1 MVLGSAIVTEGTLS
15 WEGHGTW
22 YRVSGDLSDSSKAP
36 VVILHGGPGGAHDY
50 VAPIAELTSTFGRPC
65 VLYDQLGC
73 GRSEHL
79 PEAPADFWTV
89 ELFRREL
96 NLLLEHLGIDRRYHV
111 LGQSWGGMLG
121 MEHAL
126 ELPAGLR
133 SLVIADSP
141 ASMPL
146 WLAEAN
152 RLRGL
157 LPADVQETLL
167 RHEEAG
173 TTDSEEYE
181 RAVLAFYER
190 HVCRLVPFP
199 DALQRTFDEIAK
211 DPTVYHAMNGP
222 SEFHVIGSLKSWDVT
237 PRLPGITAPVLIV
250 SGEHDEATPAVV
262 QPIVDAIP
270 GARWELIAGA
280 SHTPHLEQPDVF
292 LPLVEEFLAAHD

>member
-1 MVLGSAIVTEGTLS
+1 
-15 WEGHGTW
+15 
-22 YRVSGDLSDSSKAP
+22 
-36 VVILHGGPGGAHDY
+36 
-50 VAPIAELTSTFGRPC
+50 
-65 VLYDQLGC
+65 
-73 GRSEHL
+73 
-79 PEAPADFWTV
+79 
-89 ELFRREL
+89 
-96 NLLLEHLGIDRRYHV
+96 
-111 LGQSWGGMLG
+111 MLG

-262 QPIVDAIP
+262 QPSVDAIP